1 MALPADVTTGTWTL
15 DNSHSEIGFT
25 VRHAGI
31 SKVRGQFTEAAAT
44 LDLPEDVTGARINAT
59 INTASFDSG
68 DVNRDGHVKG
78 EDFFDV
84 EKFPEISFVSN
95 GLVAKGN
102 SYELTGDLTIKGVTR
117 PVTLETEFNGVAVDP
132 FGNTRA
138 GVSAETTISRKDF
151 GLTWNAI
158 LETGG
163 VLVSDKVA
171 INLELASSLPRHNS
185 FPLRHPGPGLPQS
198 GAGVPSFKRAA
209 PPGFPRDYSERHEPL
224 SQRTAERF
232 RRTVFRYRPAHRD

>member
-1 MALPADVTTGTWTL
+1 MSIAIDQISTALTQGTWSL
-15 DNSHSEIGFT
+15 DAAHSEVGFT

-31 SKVRGQFTEAAAT
+31 SKVRGKFTDVAAT
-44 LDLPEDVTGARINAT
+44 ATVGDTLENSAVTAT
-59 INTASFDSG
+59 IQASSFDSG
-68 DVNRDGHVKG
+68 DANRDGHVKG
-78 EDFFDV
+78 GDFFDV

-151 GLTWNAI
+151 GLTWNAV

-171 INLELASSLPRHNS
+171 INLELAFIAP
-185 FPLRHPGPGLPQS
+185 
-198 GAGVPSFKRAA
+198 AA
-209 PPGFPRDYSERHEPL
+209 
-224 SQRTAERF
+224 
-232 RRTVFRYRPAHRD
+232 

>member
-31 SKVRGQFTEAAAT
+31 SKVRGQFKEAEAT
-44 LDLPEDVTGARINAT
+44 LSLAENVADSKVNAT
-59 INTASFDSG
+59 IKTASFDSG
-68 DVNRDGHVKG
+68 DANRDGHVRG

-95 GLVAKGN
+95 AIVPKGDA
-102 SYELTGDLTIKGVTR
+102 YELQGDLTIKGVTR
-117 PVTLETEFNGVAVDP
+117 PVALETELHGVAVDP

-138 GVSAETTISRKDF
+138 GLTAETTISRKDF
-151 GLTWNAI
+151 GLTWNAV
-158 LETGG
+158 LEAGG

-171 INLELASSLPRHNS
+171 INLELAFIAP
-185 FPLRHPGPGLPQS
+185 
-198 GAGVPSFKRAA
+198 AA
-209 PPGFPRDYSERHEPL
+209 
-224 SQRTAERF
+224 
-232 RRTVFRYRPAHRD
+232 